1 MSADGDGDRATFA
14 ALASSV
20 AVPVAAAAVIVDAL
34 GSEGVLPSQLKADK
48 SGEGTG
54 WVS

>member
-20 AVPVAAAAVIVDAL
+20 AVPVAAAVVVDAL